1 MENAITYY
9 NKWVVHY
16 NKRNLVRCATFTF
29 YINSEIE
36 ELPLSRKQE
45 NMIIL
50 SWIIILL
57 PIYGGFS
64 WEMITF
70 AKVPMFTYSLPKNN

>member
-1 MENAITYY
+1 
-9 NKWVVHY
+9 
-16 NKRNLVRCATFTF
+16 
-29 YINSEIE
+29 
-36 ELPLSRKQE
+36 
-45 NMIIL
+45 MIIL

-70 AKVPMFTYSLPKNN
+70 AKVPMFTYSLPKNNLRVY